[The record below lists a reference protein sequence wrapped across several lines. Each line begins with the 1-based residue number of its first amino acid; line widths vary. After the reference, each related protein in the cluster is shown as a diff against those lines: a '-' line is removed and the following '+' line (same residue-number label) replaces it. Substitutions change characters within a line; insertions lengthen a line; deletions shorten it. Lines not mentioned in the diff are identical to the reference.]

1 MADVIEIDNTTN
13 PPTITERDFNEIE
26 LAQREQDL
34 LNKEKLEKEI
44 ADKAAAK
51 AAAQAKLELLGLTTD
66 DLKALGLQH
75 NL

>member
-13 PPTITERDFNEIE
+13 PPTITERDFNEVE

-66 DLKALGLQH
+66 DLKALGL
-75 NL
+75 

>member
-13 PPTITERDFNEIE
+13 PPTITERDFNEVE

-44 ADKAAAK
+44 EEKAAAK

-66 DLKALGLQH
+66 DLKALGL
-75 NL
+75 

>member
-13 PPTITERDFNEIE
+13 PPTITERDFNEVE

-34 LNKEKLEKEI
+34 LNKDKLEKEI

-66 DLKALGLQH
+66 DLKALGL
-75 NL
+75 